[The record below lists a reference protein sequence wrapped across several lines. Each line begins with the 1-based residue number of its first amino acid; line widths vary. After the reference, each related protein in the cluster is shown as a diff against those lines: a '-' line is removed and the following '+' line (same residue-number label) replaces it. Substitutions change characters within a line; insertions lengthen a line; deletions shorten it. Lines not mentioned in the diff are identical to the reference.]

1 MLLTFSSWSGVAK
14 MIPLLLA
21 FSLVINFG
29 QVEPCNTNS
38 LPTFV
43 PGKCPRVT
51 LIPEF
56 NVTRYLGDWYAQRQT
71 TSSFQPSGQVPK
83 ITICVKTRQLL
94 SILIFSIL

>member
-1 MLLTFSSWSGVAK
+1 MSNLMLL
-14 MIPLLLA
+14 
-21 FSLVINFG
+21 SLVANLA

-51 LIPEF
+51 VIPEF

-71 TSSFQPSGQVPK
+71 TSSFQPAGQVHK
-83 ITICVKTRQLL
+83 DLKDVID
-94 SILIFSIL
+94 

>member
-1 MLLTFSSWSGVAK
+1 MSNLMLL
-14 MIPLLLA
+14 
-21 FSLVINFG
+21 SLVANLA

-51 LIPEF
+51 VIPEF

-71 TSSFQPSGQVPK
+71 TSSFQPAGQVHKDLKDVIDVQGDILDGK
-83 ITICVKTRQLL
+83 IL
-94 SILIFSIL
+94 SQ